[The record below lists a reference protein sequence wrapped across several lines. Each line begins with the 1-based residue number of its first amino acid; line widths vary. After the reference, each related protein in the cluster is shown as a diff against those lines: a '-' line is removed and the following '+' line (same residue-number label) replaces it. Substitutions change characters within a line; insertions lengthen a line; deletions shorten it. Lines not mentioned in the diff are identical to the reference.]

1 MPAAVDVAVT
11 VTEPRRAGLTI
22 GRLWVDAVTFPQAV
36 AAVERLV
43 ERKKGGRVFTPNV
56 DHVVMA
62 EHDERFAE
70 AYSRADLS
78 LPDGLPLVA
87 ASGLLGVRLPERVSG
102 SDLVGPLMERAAARD
117 LSVYFLGGAPG
128 VAELAKQKLL
138 ELLPTL
144 RVVGVDAPMIKM
156 DGTPE
161 ERERNLKPVTDA
173 IRAAK
178 PDLVLVALGAPK
190 QELFIDHV
198 AGDLAPAVFLGIGAS
213 LDFIAGTVQRAPPWA
228 RKVGLEWAHRLV
240 HDPVRLW
247 RRYVIRDSEY
257 PFILLRQIRQNR
269 QHRSPHTRTRTP

>member
-1 MPAAVDVAVT
+1 VSTSAEAVRD
-11 VTEPRRAGLTI
+11 ERRAGLSI

-62 EHDERFAE
+62 EHDERFAA

-78 LPDGLPLVA
+78 LADGLPLVA

-102 SDLVGPLMERAAARD
+102 SDLVVPLMERAAARD

-128 VAELAKQKLL
+128 VAEKARQKLL
-138 ELLPTL
+138 EQLPTL
-144 RVVGVDAPMIKM
+144 RVVGVDAPMINV

-161 ERERNLKPVTDA
+161 ERAMRLKSVTDP

-190 QELFIDHV
+190 QELFIDQV
-198 AGDLAPAVFLGIGAS
+198 ADELAPSVFLGIGAS

-257 PFILLRQIRQNR
+257 PLILLRQLRQTR
-269 QHRSPHTRTRTP
+269 RSHTPTRTP